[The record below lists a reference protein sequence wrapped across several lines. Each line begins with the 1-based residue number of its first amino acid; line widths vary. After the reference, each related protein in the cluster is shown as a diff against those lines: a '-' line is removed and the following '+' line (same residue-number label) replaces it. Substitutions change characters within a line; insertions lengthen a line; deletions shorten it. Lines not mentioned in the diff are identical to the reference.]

1 MALIGYIHGKF
12 VGKVYDVSMFD
23 NIIVTSKKII
33 VTSKNRKYVNKQT
46 SELATDGWKL
56 KSIHVDLDGNFC
68 ATMVK

>member
-1 MALIGYIHGKF
+1 M
-12 VGKVYDVSMFD
+12 SMFD